1 MKKYLFLLLPV
12 MAILLMPTGVSAKS
26 KCEVVSG
33 TGKNI
38 GDEIAC
44 GSEHFYVVDSGA
56 NETKMLSK
64 YNLYYGYTNH
74 RTSTNVRDY
83 YNRTYLGARY
93 EELTDGTEIMNA
105 KRSACQEATGIGYY
119 SYDNNYVMQRVPAP
133 VDGFYR
139 NEDTDDPYVI
149 NCYYYTYSFDRN
161 HPLYGAV
168 SDNSII
174 EVLDDIRQDETA
186 LSAHSDP
193 EDKNKFG
200 YPQVG
205 DYYVISE
212 DMSLPADF
220 TNPSNGD
227 KYDGKFFDV
236 ELSENGDLGRVL
248 GVYKNTMTSDGYE
261 AKNVD
266 LMSLSD
272 LEKII
277 SAHGKKSVSYSDWWD
292 NKQEM
297 NGKDVYAFLQDYV
310 PEGDSWLYT
319 STYWLKNKTHQT
331 ITQGDNSQ
339 EADFYLFVDAQ
350 GAVCG
355 SYVSLKFL
363 SGRSCYFVM
372 QTVLP
377 AGIRPMVTFDNADIN
392 FRFTIKTKTD
402 GNGTIE
408 AQDSAKGDEAVT
420 FKVIANPGFAL
431 KSLKLTSD
439 NGEEVVFEEKDV
451 IKNEDG
457 TISIRNNK
465 FTMPFDNV
473 TIEASWEKIGTPV
486 SVENPD
492 TAAATPALFFVLFGA
507 LSAVIG
513 LVVKK
518 RLG

>member
-1 MKKYLFLLLPV
+1 
-12 MAILLMPTGVSAKS
+12 MA
-26 KCEVVSG
+26 
-33 TGKNI
+33 
-38 GDEIAC
+38 
-44 GSEHFYVVDSGA
+44 
-56 NETKMLSK
+56 
-64 YNLYYGYTNH
+64 
-74 RTSTNVRDY
+74 
-83 YNRTYLGARY
+83 
-93 EELTDGTEIMNA
+93 
-105 KRSACQEATGIGYY
+105 
-119 SYDNNYVMQRVPAP
+119 
-133 VDGFYR
+133 
-139 NEDTDDPYVI
+139 
-149 NCYYYTYSFDRN
+149 
-161 HPLYGAV
+161 
-168 SDNSII
+168 
-174 EVLDDIRQDETA
+174 
-186 LSAHSDP
+186 
-193 EDKNKFG
+193 
-200 YPQVG
+200 
-205 DYYVISE
+205 
-212 DMSLPADF
+212 
-220 TNPSNGD
+220 
-227 KYDGKFFDV
+227 
-236 ELSENGDLGRVL
+236 
-248 GVYKNTMTSDGYE
+248 
-261 AKNVD
+261 
-266 LMSLSD
+266 SLS
-272 LEKII
+272 II

-363 SGRSCYFVM
+363 SGRSCYFVK

-392 FRFTIKTKTD
+392 FRFAIKTKTD

-408 AQDSAKGDEAVT
+408 TQDSAKGDEAVT

-473 TIEASWEKIGTPV
+473 TIEASWEKTDAPAV
-486 SVENPD
+486 PASVEATKNPN
-492 TAAATPALFFVLFGA
+492 TAVVMPAIYCVLFGA

-513 LVVKK
+513 VIVKK